1 MSIMTIDTGF
11 GNCTVEGH
19 NSPCTVWTVQFLPPK
34 VRFFQNL
41 WQDLFLINGKQAG
54 QAVFNQCPKYLQKND
69 IIVFQDLKALD
80 SFVYSLTH

>member
-19 NSPCTVWTVQFLPPK
+19 NSPCTVWTVQFPPPK

-41 WQDLFLINGKQAG
+41 WQDHFFDKWEAG
-54 QAVFNQCPKYLQKND
+54 WAGGIQSMPEIFTKND